1 VLWAQRQ
8 LGAALDAYRECQRL
22 VAALTARDPDNAGW
36 QRDLAASHNN
46 VGGVLQDQGQTQ
58 AALREYEAALR
69 IAQRLVALDPT
80 NAQWQADMEDL
91 RFSLMQIRGL
101 TPRLMHHPPH
111 PSFPD
116 AGDTE
121 THGPGARR

>member
-1 VLWAQRQ
+1 M
-8 LGAALDAYRECQRL
+8 GTALDAYRASQRL
-22 VAALTARDPDNAGW
+22 LQALAARDPDNAGW
-36 QRDLAASHNN
+36 QRDVAVSHNN

-91 RFSLMQIRGL
+91 RFSLMQMRGL
-101 TPRLMHHPPH
+101 TPLLTHHPHH
-111 PSFPD
+111 PSFPG